1 MIKKSFKKFI
11 FALRNQ
17 DRNSLE
23 KLQLLVS
30 IFYKKVKTFNR
41 IRIMLKP
48 KTPRFTGWGMTSKH
62 ALPWDIK
69 NSTDAIG
76 LKFFDVENDLK
87 MLVRDGE
94 FVLTQFQ
101 KKVRI

>member
-1 MIKKSFKKFI
+1 MVKKKFKELI
-11 FALRNQ
+11 SALKNPNRK
-17 DRNSLE
+17 SLE
-23 KLQLLVS
+23 KLQTLVS
-30 IFYKKVKTFNR
+30 ILQGKVKTFKR

-76 LKFFDVENDLK
+76 LKFSDVENNLK

-101 KKVRI
+101 NNGY